1 LQRQICKVAGAKE
14 RLPAA
19 SELAA
24 AGVAGRLNCRP
35 VGAAIGGME
44 LEKFEYKIVMDDGAD
59 TVVLALLADLEL
71 GTAAFTAAVAK
82 YPKRNV
88 HLRQGVHIIS
98 SSWAAD
104 GRMKRQRSR
113 RRSRST
119 L

>member
-1 LQRQICKVAGAKE
+1 MAT
-14 RLPAA
+14 
-19 SELAA
+19 
-24 AGVAGRLNCRP
+24 
-35 VGAAIGGME
+35 
-44 LEKFEYKIVMDDGAD
+44 FEYKIVMDDGAD

-71 GTAAFTAAVAK
+71 GAAAFTAAVAK

-104 GRMKRQRSR
+104 GRWKPQRSR

-119 L
+119 RLVLHRPDK